1 MKDSLVMHHS
11 AMAAGDELT
20 QAELVFLAA
29 ARAAVL
35 GTVASNGRPRLVPI
49 CFAFDDG
56 DEPLRIWSPLDE
68 KPKRVPDPH
77 DLERVRD
84 IAANPAVS
92 LLVHAWSE
100 DWSALGWLRI
110 DGLAELIEPGEA
122 ATSAEHGVA
131 VAALRARYPQY
142 ADHRLER
149 RPIIRILIQRHRS
162 WGNLGAV
169 SD

>member
-1 MKDSLVMHHS
+1 
-11 AMAAGDELT
+11 MAADIDLT
-20 QAELVFLAA
+20 QAELDFLAA
-29 ARAAVL
+29 ARTGVL
-35 GTVASNGRPRLVPI
+35 GTLAPDGRPRLVPI
-49 CFAFDDG
+49 CFAFEAHDA
-56 DEPLRIWSPLDE
+56 PMRIWSPLDE
-68 KPKRVPDPH
+68 KPKRVADLH

-84 IAANPAVS
+84 IASNPAVS
-92 LLVHAWSE
+92 LLVDAWSE
-100 DWSALGWLRI
+100 DWSALGWLRL
-110 DGLAELIEPGEA
+110 DGLAELIEPGPSD
-122 ATSAEHGVA
+122 SAERDVA

>member
-1 MKDSLVMHHS
+1 
-11 AMAAGDELT
+11 MAPANELT
-20 QAELVFLAA
+20 QAELVFLGA
-29 ARAAVL
+29 ARSAVL
-35 GTVASNGRPRLVPI
+35 ATVAADGRPRLVPI
-49 CFAFDDG
+49 CFAFDVA

-68 KPKRVPDPH
+68 KPKRVADPH
-77 DLERVRD
+77 DLKRVRD

-100 DWSALGWLRI
+100 DWSALGWLRL
-110 DGLAELIEPGEA
+110 DGLAVLIEPGEA
-122 ATSAEHGVA
+122 ATTAEHGMA

-149 RPIIRILIQRHRS
+149 RPIIRVLVNRHRS
-162 WGNLGAV
+162 WGNLGSV